1 MTATPPSAPTHAPG
15 TMALHTGNGAN
26 AMHVLNAPESPE
38 FLTREQA
45 AAVVGISPNTLRRWY
60 AANRGP
66 AVVKLGAA
74 RGSRVRYP
82 RRLLLEWAANPGAFT
97 EPARPDGLP
106 RFEPPRRGI
115 RRSGKP

>member
-1 MTATPPSAPTHAPG
+1 
-15 TMALHTGNGAN
+15 
-26 AMHVLNAPESPE
+26 MHVLNAAPETPE
-38 FLTREQA
+38 LLTREQA

-66 AVVKLGAA
+66 AVVKIGTA

-115 RRSGKP
+115 RRSGQS